1 MSKLKEFVENKRGYE
16 LKCKVAQEMAD
27 NASKG
32 FAEFVYDL
40 AKDAKPEEVS
50 ELIESKELDNDDK
63 LVIIACYA
71 DTHNGDGDSELE
83 LYGMAS
89 MLMLEKRHNLKN

>member
-1 MSKLKEFVENKRGYE
+1 MSKLKEFVENKKGYE

-32 FAEFVYDL
+32 FAEFVYNMT
-40 AKDAKPEEVS
+40 KDAKPEEVS

-63 LVIIACYA
+63 LAIIAYYA
-71 DTHNGDGDSELE
+71 DTHKGDSELE
-83 LYGMAS
+83 LYGMVS
-89 MLMLEKRHNLKN
+89 MLMLEKRHNMEI

>member
-1 MSKLKEFVENKRGYE
+1 MLKTKKGYE
-16 LKCKVAQEMAD
+16 LKCKVAQEMVD
-27 NASKG
+27 NAGKG
-32 FAEFVYDL
+32 FAEFVYNM

-63 LVIIACYA
+63 LAIIACYA
-71 DTHNGDGDSELE
+71 DTHKGNSELE

-89 MLMLEKRHNLKN
+89 MLMLEKRHNVEN

>member
-1 MSKLKEFVENKRGYE
+1 MLKIKKGYE

-32 FAEFVYDL
+32 FAEFVYGL
-40 AKDAKPEEVS
+40 AKNAEPNEIS
-50 ELIESKELDNDDK
+50 ELVDSDELEIDDK
-63 LVIIACYA
+63 LAIIACYA
-71 DTHNGDGDSELE
+71 DTHKGDSELE

-89 MLMLEKRHNLKN
+89 MLMLEKRNKEN

>member
-1 MSKLKEFVENKRGYE
+1 MSKLKEFVENKKGYE

-32 FAEFVYDL
+32 FADYVYNMT
-40 AKDAKPEEVS
+40 KDAKPEEVS
-50 ELIESKELDNDDK
+50 ELIESGELNNDDE
-63 LVIIACYA
+63 LAIIACYA
-71 DTHNGDGDSELE
+71 DTHKDDSELE

-89 MLMLEKRHNLKN
+89 MLMLEKRHNIEN

>member
-1 MSKLKEFVENKRGYE
+1 MSKLKEFVENKKGYE
-16 LKCKVAQEMAD
+16 LKCKVAQEMVD

-32 FAEFVYDL
+32 FSEYVYNL
-40 AKDAKPEEVS
+40 IKDAKPEEVN

-71 DTHNGDGDSELE
+71 DTHEGDSELE

-89 MLMLEKRHNLKN
+89 ILMLEKRYNMEN

>member
-1 MSKLKEFVENKRGYE
+1 MSKLKEFVENKKGYE
-16 LKCKVAQEMAD
+16 LKCKVAQEIAD

-32 FAEFVYDL
+32 FAEFVYNMT
-40 AKDAKPEEVS
+40 KDAKLEEVS

-71 DTHNGDGDSELE
+71 DTHKDGSELE

-89 MLMLEKRHNLKN
+89 VLMLEKCYNMEN

>member
-1 MSKLKEFVENKRGYE
+1 MSKLKEFVENKNCYE

-32 FAEFVYDL
+32 FAEFVYNMT
-40 AKDAKPEEVS
+40 KDAKPEEVS
-50 ELIESKELDNDDK
+50 ELIESGELNNDDK

-71 DTHNGDGDSELE
+71 DTHKGDSELE
-83 LYGMAS
+83 LYGVVS
-89 MLMLEKRHNLKN
+89 MLMLKKRNNMEN

>member
-1 MSKLKEFVENKRGYE
+1 MSKLKEFIENKKCYE

-40 AKDAKPEEVS
+40 AKNAEPNEIS
-50 ELIESKELDNDDK
+50 ELVDSDELEIDDK
-63 LVIIACYA
+63 LAIIACYA
-71 DTHNGDGDSELE
+71 DTHKGDSELE

-89 MLMLEKRHNLKN
+89 MLMLEKRYKEN